1 MRQVTVDHAV
11 VRSASKRLFNSQ
23 YRIEVAELVGAMG
36 ETFTTQDLEAALQA
50 TGGQLPWSCVTKELA
65 VLVSVGL
72 VTRDA
77 SRTPD
82 GRIPYARGPAYEAFL
97 SFIRQIR
104 PPTLRTVAEL
114 APSNVTP
121 LRRRGADS

>member
-1 MRQVTVDHAV
+1 MRQVTVEHAV

-23 YRIEVAELVGAMG
+23 YRIEVAELVGTMG

-82 GRIPYARGPAYEAFL
+82 GRIPYARGSAFPAFL
-97 SFIRQIR
+97 SLIGQIR

-114 APSNVTP
+114 QISNVTP